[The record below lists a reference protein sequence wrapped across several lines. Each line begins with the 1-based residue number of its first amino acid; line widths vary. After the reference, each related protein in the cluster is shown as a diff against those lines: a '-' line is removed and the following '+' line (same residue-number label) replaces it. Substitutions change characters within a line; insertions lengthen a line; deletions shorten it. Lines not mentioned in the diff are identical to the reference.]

1 MDWEERKQR
10 SQDLSMRLLSFPFHM
25 SVLYEFSACSALSG
39 LLMMFLQGVIPH
51 HSFEWDLVWSSP
63 CTGITQCS
71 LPALTPGSDALHPAE
86 VHPAPQGSF
95 CSRISLLQPLVLVRE
110 WRTGHFGDPVPPLP
124 SFPGLSAHSEP
135 ISEPRQQQCGSC
147 DGKEKQ
153 SYLR

>member
-1 MDWEERKQR
+1 MW
-10 SQDLSMRLLSFPFHM
+10 LFSFPFHV

-51 HSFEWDLVWSSP
+51 HSFEWDLVQSSP

-95 CSRISLLQPLVLVRE
+95 CSPISLLQPLVWSGSGGQDILGIPFLHSQPSQASQH
-110 WRTGHFGDPVPPLP
+110 TQCPPLDLA
-124 SFPGLSAHSEP
+124 S
-135 ISEPRQQQCGSC
+135 SC
-147 DGKEKQ
+147 VATVMGKR
-153 SYLR
+153 SRVIRVVR

>member
-71 LPALTPGSDALHPAE
+71 LPALTPGGDALHPAE
-86 VHPAPQGSF
+86 VPCSTGQFLQPHLPAPATCSGQGVEDRTF
-95 CSRISLLQPLVLVRE
+95 WGSRPSNPKLPRPLS
-110 WRTGHFGDPVPPLP
+110 T
-124 SFPGLSAHSEP
+124 LSAHLWTSP
-135 ISEPRQQQCGSC
+135 AAVWQ
-147 DGKEKQ
+147 
-153 SYLR
+153 L